1 MSQTHQA
8 DFAWGKRIRPAFA
21 TEAWKREKKG
31 REAVLWSLLGH
42 SWGHLSC
49 GYTRRVHEYQWRWSA
64 AILHVTHHIFLRV
77 NAFPAIEGLR
87 GKGEMSRM
95 RVGCSLKTKDGLL
108 DIWTS
113 TPDYIK
119 LYVPWG
125 ISADGFKA
133 LVCLCN
139 TNSQGT
145 QSEHLWAILWRRR
158 NQSKANICL
167 WKCVLYCSRIYKP

>member
-1 MSQTHQA
+1 MSQT
-8 DFAWGKRIRPAFA
+8 IRA
-21 TEAWKREKKG
+21 TLPEVKGYGWPLELRASKREKKG

-49 GYTRRVHEYQWRWSA
+49 GYTCRVHEHQWRWSA
-64 AILHVTHHIFLRV
+64 AILHVTQCIFLWV
-77 NAFPAIEGLR
+77 NTFPSTEGLR
-87 GKGEMSRM
+87 GKGEMSRV

-119 LYVPWG
+119 LYVPRG
-125 ISADGFKA
+125 RSADGFKA
-133 LVCLCN
+133 LVCLCI

-145 QSEHLWAILWRRR
+145 QTEHLWASVRFSVAKKKSIK
-158 NQSKANICL
+158 S
-167 WKCVLYCSRIYKP
+167 